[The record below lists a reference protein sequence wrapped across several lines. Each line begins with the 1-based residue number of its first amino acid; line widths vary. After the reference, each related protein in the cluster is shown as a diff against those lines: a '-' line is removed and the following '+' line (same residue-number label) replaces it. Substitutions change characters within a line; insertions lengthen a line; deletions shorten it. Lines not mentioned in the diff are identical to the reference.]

1 MSRLRDEVE
10 LTALSVGPDFAEQ
23 FGAWVEHCHDEM
35 CRSLGVDP
43 ATSKA
48 VDWILGTGEPF

>member
-10 LTALSVGPDFAEQ
+10 LAALNAGAMEFAEQ
-23 FGAWVEHCHDEM
+23 FGAWVEHSHDEM
-35 CRSLGVDP
+35 CRSIGVDP

-48 VDWILGTGEPF
+48 VDWIMETEQ